1 LFGKRFDYRHVMNM
15 NALLSGTQF
24 SIPILVG
31 SGHIYDVK
39 IYKKEV
45 Q

>member
-1 LFGKRFDYRHVMNM
+1 
-15 NALLSGTQF
+15 LSGTQF

-39 IYKKEV
+39 IYKKEI